1 MSSYGRVSEARH
13 IRRDNRFIATVM
25 TESGEQT
32 VHVKNT
38 GRCRELLVEGARVY
52 LAHSDAPG
60 RRTSAD
66 LVAVEKICEDGRV
79 LLINIDSQLPNAMAQ
94 QWLPLSG
101 LFSNDAT
108 IRREVTHGD
117 SRFDI
122 YVEDGERRAFVEVKG
137 VTLEHGGVAMFPDAP
152 TTRGA
157 KHLRGLAS
165 AVSEGFEA
173 YLLLVIQ
180 MSGVREFRPNRATD
194 PAFADELLRAR
205 ASGVRIVAVDSDVTP
220 SGASIRGYI
229 PVFLD

>member
-1 MSSYGRVSEARH
+1 MSSYGRVSEGRH

-25 TESGEQT
+25 TDSGEQT

-38 GRCRELLVEGARVY
+38 GRCSELLVEGARVY
-52 LAHSDAPG
+52 LAHSDAMG

-66 LVAVEKICEDGRV
+66 FVAVEKVCDDGRV

-94 QWLPLSG
+94 QWLPNSR
-101 LFSNDAT
+101 LFSDDAI

-137 VTLEHGGVAMFPDAP
+137 VTLEQDGIAMFPDAP
-152 TTRGA
+152 TARGV
-157 KHLRGLAS
+157 KHLRGLAR

-180 MSGVREFRPNRATD
+180 MRGVREFRPNRVTD
-194 PAFADELLRAR
+194 PAFADELVRAR
-205 ASGVRIVAVDSDVTP
+205 ASGVKIIAVDSDVTP
-220 SGASIRGYI
+220 DGATVHGYI
-229 PVFLD
+229 TVSLD